1 LAEGVK
7 HLGLAQARGVV
18 FEGEAPGG
26 FVDMEAAEAVGV
38 GEFAEPLELLVAEGS
53 QEFVADFEKCHGGEY
68 SSPSLRK
75 LLPETEGIVSEMGYQ
90 KSDISE
96 PTGAEPAG

>member
-1 LAEGVK
+1 
-7 HLGLAQARGVV
+7 
-18 FEGEAPGG
+18 
-26 FVDMEAAEAVGV
+26 
-38 GEFAEPLELLVAEGS
+38 VAEGS